1 MDVDRA
7 EQYLMAMRALAW
19 PVRLLRRGHL
29 DRAVLASLGAVP
41 IAIVAILAMP
51 DAHTLWARLHAASPN
66 QVVFAEDGAGLS
78 LLKADGADFS
88 GSVGVYVNALGQSW
102 IPYGNVH
109 TALGALPALIHP
121 SPESVRVIGLGSGET
136 SSRGRSDGRREARHD
151 LAARTP
157 TEARGVKGSALAW
170 CRTRYNRPC
179 VDN

>member
-1 MDVDRA
+1 M
-7 EQYLMAMRALAW
+7 
-19 PVRLLRRGHL
+19 
-29 DRAVLASLGAVP
+29 LASLGAVP

-109 TALGALPALIHP
+109 TALGL
-121 SPESVRVIGLGSGET
+121 
-136 SSRGRSDGRREARHD
+136 
-151 LAARTP
+151 
-157 TEARGVKGSALAW
+157 
-170 CRTRYNRPC
+170 CRP
-179 VDN
+179 